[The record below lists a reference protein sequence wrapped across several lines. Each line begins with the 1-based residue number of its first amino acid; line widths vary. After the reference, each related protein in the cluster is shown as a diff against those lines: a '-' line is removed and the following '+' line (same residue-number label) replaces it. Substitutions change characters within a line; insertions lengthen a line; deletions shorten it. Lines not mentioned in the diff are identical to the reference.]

1 MLVIAILAGGLAYEY
16 YIKPNQVLAEVNG
29 MPGLL
34 RYVNG
39 ELESV
44 QSFETDG
51 RHILRIHSQ
60 RNPDKLQNVR
70 PL

>member
-1 MLVIAILAGGLAYEY
+1 M
-16 YIKPNQVLAEVNG
+16 VLAEVNG

-51 RHILRIHSQ
+51 RQILRIHSQ